1 MASFSLYHNVLHIYC
16 LHGSCKII
24 FSMDNCNSAVI
35 RCPTYEEND
44 TQTHTTSVTGS
55 WSYMLTCPIMCVP
68 TLPIE
73 ELISQSVYFA
83 PWGKLRNNNCL
94 GNIFIKTK
102 ENKGVYWKN
111 NANILKTKK
120 LIANVIVAT
129 VAPLQNCD
137 RRGSCIT
144 IWSKVF
150 FTWSVLFDL
159 VLFSILFLYSW
170 ESLQWEN

>member
-1 MASFSLYHNVLHIYC
+1 MPNIWREWYTNTYNFCHWQLKLHADLSHYVCANI
-16 LHGSCKII
+16 
-24 FSMDNCNSAVI
+24 
-35 RCPTYEEND
+35 
-44 TQTHTTSVTGS
+44 THWRTDF
-55 WSYMLTCPIMCVP
+55 
-68 TLPIE
+68 
-73 ELISQSVYFA
+73 SVYFA